1 MGVSGA
7 VDEVTDNV
15 SNNLANAGT
24 DEIKGYESDFTK
36 SAKLLGG
43 KKRRSKG
50 KKAKKTVRKTH
61 GKKHNK
67 KHGKKSRKLSKSL
80 SNWIMH
86 VKNFAKDHIRATAL
100 TELSHHLHKQSKS
113 FQTRNWHH
121 Q

>member
-86 VKNFAKDHIRATAL
+86 VKNFAKDHKIKYPEAL
-100 TELSHHLHKQSKS
+100 KHPKCKASYKKH
-113 FQTRNWHH
+113 
-121 Q
+121 